1 MLNRITNS
9 ILYRLRGINQKHII
23 GQNNKLQIKGRLR
36 GCKIEISGNNNKL
49 IINKGSIISHTHVY
63 IKGNNITIKIG
74 KNVRMKKG
82 TLWGEDNSS
91 KIMISDETTIED
103 AHIAVTEDNGV
114 ITIGKDCML
123 AKNINIR
130 NGDSHS
136 IIDIQTNKRLNSAKN
151 VLIKDHVWIS
161 NNVTILKGTN
171 IQNNSVIASGSIVS
185 NFNSIDES
193 VIIGGIPAKIL
204 KTKIN
209 WKRERI

>member
-23 GQNNKLQIKGRLR
+23 GQNNKLQIMGSLR
-36 GCKIEISGNNNKL
+36 GCKIEIFGNNNKL
-49 IINKGSIISHTHVY
+49 IINKGSIISHTHLY

-123 AKNINIR
+123 AKSINIR

-151 VLIKDHVWIS
+151 VIIKDHVWIS

-171 IQNNSVIASGSIVS
+171 IQNNSVIAAGSIVS

>member
-23 GQNNKLQIKGRLR
+23 GQNNELQIKGRLR

-49 IINKGSIISHTHVY
+49 LIQKGSIISHTHIY

-74 KNVRMKKG
+74 KHVIIKKG

-91 KIMISDETTIED
+91 KIIISEKTTIED

-114 ITIGKDCML
+114 ISIGKDCML

-136 IIDIQTNKRLNSAKN
+136 IIDLLTNKRINSAKN
-151 VLIKDHVWIS
+151 VLIKDHVWVA

-171 IQNNSVIASGSIVS
+171 IQNNTIIAAGSVVS
-185 NFNSIDES
+185 NFNSLEEG
-193 VIIGGIPAKIL
+193 VIIGGMPTQIL